1 VQQRISADLQEA
13 FFGSLSVLLV
23 RCVLLVVVVLQLE
36 SVLVGL
42 VLQLELA
49 LVGLEQQLETQ
60 AEVADPHTE

>member
-1 VQQRISADLQEA
+1 
-13 FFGSLSVLLV
+13 
-23 RCVLLVVVVLQLE
+23 VVVVLQLE

-49 LVGLEQQLETQ
+49 LVGLEQQLESQ